1 MRPYGEE
8 YQNSNCP
15 VHGHGSRCIVSDEMN
30 IRLYKHKSIKSSARF
45 RAKIELDR
53 ELESAILEPVET
65 DPTTTKETEN
75 DYP

>member
-1 MRPYGEE
+1 
-8 YQNSNCP
+8 
-15 VHGHGSRCIVSDEMN
+15 MN
-30 IRLYKHKSIKSSARF
+30 IRNYKNKSIKSSARF

-65 DPTTTKETEN
+65 DPTTTTETEN